1 MIRTLVATGVFAVAG
16 FAGIA
21 AAPAASADPL
31 CQVVY
36 VDTIATNPV
45 SVTECPSSPYAPEC
59 VSDEPSFLPWF
70 DAYVQVCV
78 PSVIQ

>member
-1 MIRTLVATGVFAVAG
+1 MFRTLVATGVFAAAG

-21 AAPAASADPL
+21 AAPAASATPL

-45 SVTECPSSPYAPEC
+45 SVNECIPYGGVPEC
-59 VSDEPSFLPWF
+59 AADQPQFLPWL
-70 DAYVQVCV
+70 DSYVQVCL
-78 PSVIQ
+78 PGG